1 MILIVISLPIDG
13 HKVFNDKSNHLARFF
28 LLYNKLQLCTIY
40 NKYCM
45 TSFYGFLTAF
55 SWFKLSIDV
64 QVEML
69 AISVLV

>member
-1 MILIVISLPIDG
+1 
-13 HKVFNDKSNHLARFF
+13 
-28 LLYNKLQLCTIY
+28 
-40 NKYCM
+40 M